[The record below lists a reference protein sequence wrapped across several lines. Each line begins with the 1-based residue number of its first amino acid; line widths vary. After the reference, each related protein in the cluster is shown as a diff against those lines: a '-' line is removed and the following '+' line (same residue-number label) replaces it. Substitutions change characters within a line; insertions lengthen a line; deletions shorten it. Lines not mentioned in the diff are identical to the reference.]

1 MYIRTESQPAI
12 KRREK
17 KLKSQK
23 DKNDS
28 ALRRGN
34 GKTRHDVGLL
44 PVLAL
49 IMYCSAPPTTAHLAA
64 PPAGTQAQQ
73 KKTAV
78 MMKNVCVHSLRVV
91 ERIRKRN
98 PPHFLHTHAKGSAAR
113 RARLMATPT

>member
-17 KLKSQK
+17 KTQK
-23 DKNDS
+23 PKRQERQRVAERVWQNTTRCRAASGSCSYYVLFCPTHDNPPCGTTSRHPSS
-28 ALRRGN
+28 AE
-34 GKTRHDVGLL
+34 
-44 PVLAL
+44 
-49 IMYCSAPPTTAHLAA
+49 
-64 PPAGTQAQQ
+64 
-73 KKTAV
+73 KTAV

-98 PPHFLHTHAKGSAAR
+98 PPHFLHTHAKGSDAR